1 MMADIHSLQLDS
13 SFGTHVAG
21 IEEATWRCNDTRL
34 RSLDVADS
42 PALTALDL
50 TDASGLEHLTIQ
62 GCPALVTVHLP
73 MLARVT
79 LHVDTGRAEP
89 ALRVMGGLEH
99 IDACWEGG
107 RFSADCEDLAPWQ
120 HALVGDADVVG
131 HGDQAADLLV
141 VLGDVATEPEEA
153 REVKISSPNLRHLL
167 LVGSHGLERLEVSPE
182 AERLE
187 TLRIEHAEALERV
200 VLNRKL
206 LQASFQ
212 HARRLAHLEGATDT
226 LSIKR
231 STQRDVGLELTGHHR
246 VVRLVACS
254 MKKLAM
260 SHPCHLLL
268 MRCHR
273 LRQLQAPQATRV
285 HYHDLLPPRLEEQ
298 DQLRV
303 DEGLARQMRRYFV
316 DGEPRALDE
325 LKSLM
330 PRMAGRRQA
339 VHALILLERLAD
351 DGVDPSRLWAL
362 RQELMARH
370 VFGHLSSLDT
380 PWPTLLSASRRLWLW
395 NLPRDLAF
403 EGWAA
408 DYRLWLR
415 ACEADD
421 KEAQRYGRT
430 MLHTCLD
437 DVEGPAVRTVIDH
450 VIRHRTIHNPNAVR
464 LLHKLLFRLPSR
476 ARKQLGFAQQL
487 PDAMSWSQGLALHMG
502 KHGTDFDRAV
512 VSFARRTLRPH
523 DFLAFAAFEGARHAL
538 VREHLMRMA
547 EGQVRYP
554 LPPHEAR
561 ELPSLKEHA
570 RRLLQAASEQPPLLD

>member
-1 MMADIHSLQLDS
+1 MADIHSLQLHS

-21 IEEATWRCNDTRL
+21 IEEATWRCNDARL

-42 PALTALDL
+42 PELTTLDL

-62 GCPALVTVHLP
+62 GCPALVTIHLP

-79 LHVDTGRAEP
+79 LHVDAGRKEP

-107 RFSADCEDLAPWQ
+107 RFSADCEDLAPWM
-120 HALVGDADVVG
+120 HALVGDADFVSHFG
-131 HGDQAADLLV
+131 QQADLQI
-141 VLGDVATEPEEA
+141 VLGDYAVEA
-153 REVKISSPNLRHLL
+153 EASVNARVCSPNLRHLL
-167 LVGSHGLERLEVSPE
+167 VVGCHRLERLEVSTQ
-182 AERLE
+182 AGRLE
-187 TLRIEHAEALERV
+187 TLHIDHAEKLEWV
-200 VLNRKL
+200 VLQRKL

-212 HARRLAHLEGATDT
+212 DARRLACLEGPTDT

-231 STQRDVGLELTGHHR
+231 STQRGEGLEITGHHR
-246 VVRLVACS
+246 VVRMVACGLKRLKMAHS
-254 MKKLAM
+254 
-260 SHPCHLLL
+260 CDLLL
-268 MRCHR
+268 LRCRR
-273 LRQLQAPQATRV
+273 LRQLQVPQVTRV
-285 HYHDLLPPRLEEQ
+285 HYQDLIPPRLEER
-298 DQLRV
+298 DQLRI
-303 DEGLARQMRRYFV
+303 DESLARQMRRYFLE
-316 DGEPRALDE
+316 GEQTALDE

-380 PWPTLLSASRRLWLW
+380 PWPTLLSASRRIWLW

-437 DVEGPAVRTVIDH
+437 DVEGPAVRTVIEH
-450 VIRHRTIHNPNAVR
+450 VIRHRTIPNPNAVR

-476 ARKQLGFAQQL
+476 ARKQLGSAQQL
-487 PDAMSWSQGLALHMG
+487 PDALSWSQGLALHMG
-502 KHGTDFDRAV
+502 RHGTGFDRAV

-570 RRLLQAASEQPPLLD
+570 RRLLQSASEQPPLLD